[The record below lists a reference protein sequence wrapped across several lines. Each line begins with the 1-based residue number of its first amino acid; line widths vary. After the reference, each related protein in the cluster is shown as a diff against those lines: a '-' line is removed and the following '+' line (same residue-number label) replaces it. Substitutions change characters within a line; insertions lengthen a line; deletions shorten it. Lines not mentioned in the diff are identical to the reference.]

1 LPQPRGLVPPL
12 FELLNKEA
20 NVVLQS
26 NEMKDM
32 LTRLGIGSIGGSPSK
47 MAERIAQEATL
58 YKGIISS
65 RQIVVQ

>member
-1 LPQPRGLVPPL
+1 
-12 FELLNKEA
+12 
-20 NVVLQS
+20 
-26 NEMKDM
+26 
-32 LTRLGIGSIGGSPSK
+32 

>member
-1 LPQPRGLVPPL
+1 
-12 FELLNKEA
+12 LNKET
-20 NVVLQS
+20 NVALQS

-58 YKGIISS
+58 YKGYHHEPTH
-65 RQIVVQ
+65 IVVQ

>member
-1 LPQPRGLVPPL
+1 
-12 FELLNKEA
+12 LNKEA

-32 LTRLGIGSIGGSPSK
+32 LRRLGIGSIGGSPSK

-58 YKGIISS
+58 YKGIISN

>member
-1 LPQPRGLVPPL
+1 
-12 FELLNKEA
+12 
-20 NVVLQS
+20 
-26 NEMKDM
+26 M
-32 LTRLGIGSIGGSPSK
+32 LTRLGIGSIGGSPSNNK